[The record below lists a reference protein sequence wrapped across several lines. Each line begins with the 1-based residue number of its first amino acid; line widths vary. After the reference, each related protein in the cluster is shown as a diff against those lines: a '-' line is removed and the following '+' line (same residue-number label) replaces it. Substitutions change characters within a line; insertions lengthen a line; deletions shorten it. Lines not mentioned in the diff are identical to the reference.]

1 MSVKLEE
8 CIRTVFEE
16 HLSESVSVQEKGVC
30 SGVTCLLEKRRQIK
44 HVDGVLRTQR
54 REFEVKRESLRQRR
68 DELKKEEENLKDS
81 LLKFDKFL
89 KENDAKRAR
98 GVKKAESERA
108 VLRERERE
116 LELLHTHIAALLV
129 KKEKLRARVERF
141 RVYCEFLHTVL
152 KTATKFED
160 VGQLVARFETLMS
173 TREHLLRRQSEM
185 ERQRES
191 DSLELRRYVSEQNS
205 ILLQYSNTLSQLQT
219 ELDNVLSHTLAQEL
233 SRNHIQ
239 AAAVKETHLLSQI
252 KVVTLNL
259 YHMTGGITGGDEGVD
274 VDDTV
279 EQLDRVRLYIEDR
292 AEILAHLRSDRS
304 SRSSR
309 LSDGE

>member
-1 MSVKLEE
+1 MSVKMEE
-8 CIRTVFEE
+8 CIRSGFEE
-16 HLSESVSVQEKGVC
+16 HLSESVSVQEEDVY
-30 SGVTCLLEKRRQIK
+30 SGVTRLLDKRRQIK
-44 HVDGVLRTQR
+44 DVDSVLRTQR
-54 REFEVKRESLRQRR
+54 REFEMKRESLRQRR
-68 DELKKEEENLKDS
+68 EKLKKKEEDLKDS

-108 VLRERERE
+108 ILRERERE

-141 RVYCEFLHTVL
+141 RVYCEFLHAVL
-152 KTATKFED
+152 KMANKFED
-160 VGQLVARFETLMS
+160 IGQLVARFETLIS
-173 TREHLLRRQSEM
+173 TREHLLRRQGEV

-191 DSLELRRYVSEQNS
+191 DSLELRRYVSEQNA
-205 ILLQYSNTLSQLQT
+205 ILLQYNNTLSQLQT
-219 ELDNVLSHTLAQEL
+219 ELDNVVSHTLAQEL
-233 SRNHIQ
+233 SWNQIQ
-239 AAAVKETHLLSQI
+239 AAAVKEMSLLSQI

-259 YHMTGGITGGDEGVD
+259 YHMTGGIMGGDEGVD

-279 EQLDRVRLYIEDR
+279 EQLDRIRLYIEDR
-292 AEILAHLRSDRS
+292 AEILTHLRSDRS
-304 SRSSR
+304 SRSPR

>member
-1 MSVKLEE
+1 MSVELEE

-16 HLSESVSVQEKGVC
+16 HLSESVVSVQEEDVC
-30 SGVTCLLEKRRQIK
+30 SGVTRLLDKRRQIK
-44 HVDGVLRTQR
+44 DVDKVLRTQR

-68 DELKKEEENLKDS
+68 EELKKKEENLKDS

-98 GVKKAESERA
+98 GVKKAASERV

-116 LELLHTHIAALLV
+116 LEQLHTHIAALQV
-129 KKEKLRARVERF
+129 KEEKLQVRVERF
-141 RVYCEFLHTVL
+141 RVYCEFLHTTL

-173 TREHLLRRQSEM
+173 TREQLLRRQSEM

-191 DSLELRRYVSEQNS
+191 ESLALRCYISQQNS
-205 ILLQYSNTLSQLQT
+205 ILLQDNNTLSQLQT
-219 ELDNVLSHTLAQEL
+219 ELDSVLSHTLAQESSL
-233 SRNHIQ
+233 KLIQ

-252 KVVTLNL
+252 KVVSRNL
-259 YHMTGGITGGDEGVD
+259 YHMTGVTGTDQGVD
-274 VDDTV
+274 GDDTV
-279 EQLDRVRLYIEDR
+279 EQLEQTNIISKD
-292 AEILAHLRSDRS
+292 
-304 SRSSR
+304 
-309 LSDGE
+309 

>member
-89 KENDAKRAR
+89 KENDAKR
-98 GVKKAESERA
+98 EE
-108 VLRERERE
+108 
-116 LELLHTHIAALLV
+116 
-129 KKEKLRARVERF
+129 EKLRARVERF

>member
-1 MSVKLEE
+1 MSVELEE

-16 HLSESVSVQEKGVC
+16 HLSESVRVQKEDVC
-30 SGVTCLLEKRRQIK
+30 SGVTRLLDKRRQIK
-44 HVDGVLRTQR
+44 HVDDVLRRQR
-54 REFEVKRESLRQRR
+54 QEFEVKRESLRQRK
-68 DELKKEEENLKDS
+68 EEVKKKEENLKDS

-116 LELLHTHIAALLV
+116 LERLHTHIAALLV
-129 KKEKLRARVERF
+129 KKEKLQERVERF
-141 RVYCEFLHTVL
+141 RVYCEFLHTAL
-152 KTATKFED
+152 KTATEFED

-173 TREHLLRRQSEM
+173 TREHLLRRQSEV
-185 ERQRES
+185 ERQRER
-191 DSLELRRYVSEQNS
+191 DSVELRRCVSEQNS
-205 ILLQYSNTLSQLQT
+205 ILLQHNNTLSQLQT
-219 ELDNVLSHTLAQEL
+219 ELDDVLTHTLAQE
-233 SRNHIQ
+233 SSWNHIQ

-259 YHMTGGITGGDEGVD
+259 YHMTGGMMGGDEGVN

-279 EQLDRVRLYIEDR
+279 GQLDRIRMYIEDR
-292 AEILAHLRSDRS
+292 TEILSHLRSDRS

-309 LSDGE
+309 LTDGE